1 MRRAPL
7 RRSCGAW
14 NHSLPVWSTSRL
26 RRARAARSV
35 SVCARPGAPRVPFAV
50 HEDVLPLI
58 RDALDESARMKLAM
72 REMAPDVARV
82 SARIAD
88 AFRAGNRLYACGNGG
103 SACDAMHLVEELV
116 ARYKRE
122 RPGLPAHHLM
132 DGPTLTCWSNDY
144 DFATAFSRQVESMV
158 RPGDV
163 LVAISTSGGS
173 PNVLLAAQ
181 AANARGALTVAL
193 TGRDGGR
200 LREVC
205 AESLVVP
212 AQATERIQEGHIT
225 LIHLICELVERTL
238 FPGALPA

>member
-1 MRRAPL
+1 
-7 RRSCGAW
+7 
-14 NHSLPVWSTSRL
+14 
-26 RRARAARSV
+26 
-35 SVCARPGAPRVPFAV
+35 VP
-50 HEDVLPLI
+50 HDDVLHLI
-58 RDALDESARMKLAM
+58 RDALDESARVKLAL
-72 REMAPDVARV
+72 RELAPDVARV
-82 SARIAD
+82 AGRIAD

-132 DGPTLTCWSNDY
+132 DGATLTCWANDY
-144 DFATAFSRQVESMV
+144 DFATVFSRQVESMV

-163 LVAISTSGGS
+163 L
-173 PNVLLAAQ
+173 LAAE

-238 FPGALPA
+238 FPDALPA